1 MASPLL
7 RVASHQRTSYTL
19 IRGTRGSNSVG
30 RVSAFQAECR
40 RFESGLPLPEKPIT
54 TGKTATH
61 CEGPFVVWKE
71 CGHFVA
77 MLAVCRPRGAL
88 AEPYVASNGA
98 EDVHLRGRSFLV
110 RIAALQNCC
119 SDRCCRIAAGVGG
132 AAPLRS

>member
-40 RFESGLPLPEKPIT
+40 RFESGLPLHEKPMT
-54 TGKTATH
+54 TMRTAPRG
-61 CEGPFVVWKE
+61 EGPVVVHRG

-77 MLAVCRPRGAL
+77 IAL
-88 AEPYVASNGA
+88 VI
-98 EDVHLRGRSFLV
+98 VRRLGRMCDTRV
-110 RIAALQNCC
+110 ETALEQTDGNVP
-119 SDRCCRIAAGVGG
+119 VG
-132 AAPLRS
+132 R